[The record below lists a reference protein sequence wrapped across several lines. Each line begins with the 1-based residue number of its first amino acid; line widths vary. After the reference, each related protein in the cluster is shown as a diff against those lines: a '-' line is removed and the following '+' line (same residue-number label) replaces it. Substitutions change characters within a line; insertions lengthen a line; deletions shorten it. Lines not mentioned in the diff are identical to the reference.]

1 MTNPLVT
8 AIFTHQAL
16 IGTLSPAPEA
26 LLNALE
32 ELITI
37 ALESCLEDFV
47 DILGFFSNLHPF
59 MRVSL
64 GAPALFVFLEPPFE
78 APPWLLALVVSILRL
93 GLLEVAVV

>member
-47 DILGFFSNLHPF
+47 DILGFFSNLHPL
-59 MRVSL
+59 SL